1 MGHSIAAQWIINGRI
16 TSQEGKPITQAE
28 IFFPNFNKI
37 ILSDDLGIFHFNIND
52 SIDRIKIIITH
63 IAYQRNDFLIVK
75 KNSPQDIKFVLVS
88 REILLEKIEISETV
102 DRYQEM
108 DQNQIKLNSKSV
120 IAMPSAFGDFSK
132 VLSTL
137 PGVSSNNELSSTYSV
152 RGGNFQENL
161 VYVNG
166 IQVYR
171 PFLANTGRQEGLS
184 FINPDFV
191 RDVSFYAGGGS
202 QNMGISCPVA

>member
-1 MGHSIAAQWIINGRI
+1 MGYSPYAQWTINGHI
-16 TSQEGKPITQAE
+16 TSQEGKAITQAE
-28 IFFPNFNKI
+28 IFFPDFNKTI
-37 ILSDDLGIFHFNIND
+37 NSDDFGFFHFNIND
-52 SIDRIKIIITH
+52 STDQIKIIITH

-75 KNSPQDIKFVLVS
+75 KNSSQDIKFVLVS
-88 REILLEKIEISETV
+88 REILMEKIEIFETNEK
-102 DRYQEM
+102 YQGM
-108 DQNQIKLNSKSV
+108 DQNQIKLNAKSV
-120 IAMPSAFGDFSK
+120 LVMPSAFGDFSK

-171 PFLANTGRQEGLS
+171 PFLANMGRQEGLALS
-184 FINPDFV
+184 IPILYKTSRFMQ
-191 RDVSFYAGGGS
+191 GGGS

>member
-88 REILLEKIEISETV
+88 REILLEKIEISET
-102 DRYQEM
+102 DRQVSR
-108 DQNQIKLNSKSV
+108 DGSKSNQV
-120 IAMPSAFGDFSK
+120 KCQISSCHAFCLWRF
-132 VLSTL
+132 
-137 PGVSSNNELSSTYSV
+137 
-152 RGGNFQENL
+152 
-161 VYVNG
+161 
-166 IQVYR
+166 
-171 PFLANTGRQEGLS
+171 
-184 FINPDFV
+184 
-191 RDVSFYAGGGS
+191 
-202 QNMGISCPVA
+202 